1 MPVKDTE
8 SAPAV
13 LSDTKAPVAWPSMAD
28 PRPLEAH
35 AQKLAGE
42 LAVRVVYTD
51 MDGTMLGRGGSFVR
65 DPDGSLDPE
74 PTATLLEALGSGID
88 VVPATGRSLRGL
100 LGDARILGLQTVIAE
115 MGAVVAYDVGRE
127 VVTNLGEYPG
137 GEEPPAAHMER
148 AGAVRLLFES
158 FAGRLEHHTPWS
170 AWRDYT
176 QLFRG
181 LVDTGEANAVLA
193 GHDLGWL
200 ALHDNG
206 RLHGAYLG
214 LEPGASHAYH
224 LMPRGVDKGSAVALD
239 RARRGYAREETIAIG
254 DAIADLAM
262 APEVGALILVR
273 DAVEADDALA
283 ALASEIPNVYVSP
296 RPGNLGWCDAM
307 RSLAL
312 TSTV

>member
-1 MPVKDTE
+1 
-8 SAPAV
+8 
-13 LSDTKAPVAWPSMAD
+13 MAG
-28 PRPLEAH
+28 PKPLEAH
-35 AQKLAGE
+35 EAKLRDA
-42 LAVRVVYTD
+42 LTVRVVYTD
-51 MDGTMLGRGGSFVR
+51 LDGTMLGRGGSFLR
-65 DPDGSLDPE
+65 DPDGTLDPE
-74 PTATLLEALGSGID
+74 PTATLLDALGRGID
-88 VVPATGRSLRGL
+88 VVPSSGRSLRGL
-100 LGDARILGLQTVIAE
+100 LGDARILGLQTVISE
-115 MGAVVAYDVGRE
+115 MGAVIAYDLGRE

-148 AGAVRLLFES
+148 TGAVRALFDA
-158 FAGRLEHHTPWS
+158 FDGKLEHHTPWS

-181 LVDTGEANAVLA
+181 LVDTDAANDVLA
-193 GHDLGWL
+193 DGGFGWL

-239 RARRGYAREETIAIG
+239 RERRAYAREETMAIG

-262 APEVGALILVR
+262 ADQVGALVLVR

-283 ALASEIPNVYVSP
+283 AAATGIENVYVSA
-296 RPGNLGWCDAM
+296 RPGNLGWCDAL
-307 RSLAL
+307 RSVAFAGP
-312 TSTV
+312 S